1 MYHMN
6 KTKHEIFGHFINQ
19 WNQFKGKWNWYTATL
34 LLVEFENDIWTGGA
48 EFTFIILGLGFR
60 IRWNYNFEN
69 SHVGKRIMSS
79 ETQKFIKKI
88 EASAKKAKKSK
99 KAKKAK
105 TKKTKTAKK

>member
-19 WNQFKGKWNWYTATL
+19 WNQLKGKWNWYTATL

-60 IRWNYNFEN
+60 VRWNYNFEG
-69 SHVGKRIMSS
+69 SEVGKHVMSMD
-79 ETQKFIKKI
+79 TQKFIKKI
-88 EASAKKAKKSK
+88 ESMTKTKKSK
-99 KAKKAK
+99 RVNKTKTK
-105 TKKTKTAKK
+105 TKKVVKK